1 MTFNLTDSQSIS
13 LSSSSSSKT
22 PSILDQARACL
33 FQELK
38 SLTVPILGLIPIK
51 KTSLECSK
59 LHSHLSSLRRI
70 IQREAGGNLLRNSSM
85 ILYILFPLE
94 QLLHSS
100 NLLQLPESELN
111 LLLEL
116 VIILTDTINELPE
129 ENLIWRSKE
138 VPILEA
144 VSLLLVEESEL
155 NNQEGFKSASGRK
168 SRTSGVI
175 LSEESIVL
183 ALELVTRFIW
193 TRQDNLITQQ
203 EMLDHK
209 SLSHQLNS
217 TPPLSSQLLE
227 FLFRNLINILDSLNL
242 RVSTTTASSHI
253 SLDRVFKTVEL
264 TRLSLLRI
272 SSTKSPQGSSLQLLS
287 TILPQA
293 TSKLT
298 QLACSL
304 SKRRRF
310 SKVLGLVIQTIEWL
324 LTSCLDEQLPDIKQ
338 MLLKINHQQDFS
350 PQVTSH
356 SQILAQ
362 ISSLSM
368 SQESNSSRHQ
378 QDSKDLKQI
387 ISVKEDSK
395 VASGSRV
402 RGTLVC
408 RDEDWLVF
416 TSEKVSVVMKL
427 LSDSLTHSSHTKV
440 QEAWINLCVQLLK
453 SCGNV
458 LRKSSYPTTVEVNP
472 GVVVKSQDGLVTI
485 LDTLLTL
492 LTNQNSFLSYQ
503 KFFET
508 VNSIKGIFKTDLFS
522 IILDFVKK
530 DLQLLLDLLLQLN
543 SENGDQIIQLTKR
556 LSSSIQLALNLYTC
570 QKSLQ
575 KDLYQIYLEKLDFS
589 KISRSVRFLLNHL
602 ELIIPKVYDFSSKKF
617 KPYQSISTINQS
629 FDHQTS
635 TNHSLP
641 SSFPK
646 LAFKNFFDDQC
657 VSSLESLISKVFEV
671 VLSFSS
677 SRFSTLIFRPSLE
690 VNYLDELLNLSIHEP
705 VNFISERPL
714 GVFQRLNSL
723 WVLTESVRVT
733 RSVLD
738 GTKKDGQRQQFQR
751 VEKFCFEALRR
762 LLEDEELDRING
774 VSFKGKSDM
783 EGNFKTLDQ
792 TVGGTQLTYVKGY
805 DRLTFFD
812 SLKPLSVSKAQD
824 SIIKQQVYQ
833 TLRSCLI
840 LRFISTLAYISEEK
854 FHKNLSWVL
863 FYVLSHF
870 SSPLEYLQLH
880 ARATLEVI
888 SFHCGYASTSNMLSG
903 NIDYISFSISSQMIP
918 NQFNIRAPFV
928 LENLI
933 RSVGLFNM
941 LPLVE
946 QVILED
952 CFELLDFYHGYDVIC
967 EQLIQL
973 FKTVMDLMKE
983 DIEMDE
989 QMKREKH
996 SSKATIGSSSSSSS
1010 SSDRP
1015 EETGS
1020 SNCFGLDELI
1030 EAEIEFRNSLQSFFS
1045 NPTTV
1050 EKELEKFERHLSAI
1064 LRLNNLKANRVNLKT
1079 NESSQT
1085 VTQECLQTKKD
1096 EGEDDEVIKQDEDL
1110 KDNLGLTVY
1119 QNLAS
1124 ELIGKSCNFLTH
1136 SSPRVR
1142 LQVCQ
1147 LISSGVSILG
1157 STAERPQE
1165 SSLLPFVHRFWP
1177 TIMNRLNEIESSRET
1192 LEIFK
1197 NLCKHVGSFMG
1208 KKLMDDIWPKI
1219 RYMIDIDGED
1229 DEVDRGIK
1237 ILKID
1242 EDDKKLKRSKGLRK
1256 DALKCL
1262 KEIIKSS
1269 NGIKW
1274 KESIIWEIVTV
1285 LMNLKDRFK
1294 INRVRRRRIKV
1305 LDDNYKS
1312 KLEILEV
1319 LNLVDEIF
1327 ELLIEIG
1334 FEGTVFSGK
1343 QFL

>member
-33 FQELK
+33 FQE
-38 SLTVPILGLIPIK
+38 V

-144 VSLLLVEESEL
+144 VSLLL
-155 NNQEGFKSASGRK
+155 A
-168 SRTSGVI
+168 
-175 LSEESIVL
+175 
-183 ALELVTRFIW
+183 
-193 TRQDNLITQQ
+193 RQPITQQ

-1050 EKELEKFERHLSAI
+1050 EKELEK
-1064 LRLNNLKANRVNLKT
+1064 LNNLKANR
-1079 NESSQT
+1079 T

-1124 ELIGKSCNFLTH
+1124 ELIGK
-1136 SSPRVR
+1136 VR

-1147 LISSGVSILG
+1147 LISSG
-1157 STAERPQE
+1157 E

-1274 KESIIWEIVTV
+1274 KESIIWEIVT
-1285 LMNLKDRFK
+1285 
-1294 INRVRRRRIKV
+1294 INRVRRRRIK
-1305 LDDNYKS
+1305 
-1312 KLEILEV
+1312 ILEV
-1319 LNLVDEIF
+1319 LNL
-1327 ELLIEIG
+1327 IG